1 MKLLPLDSPELIAL
15 AGGWLVRKENYQW
28 LDFAGGKQP
37 TPALLKIMAQ
47 RDTNVLRA
55 FTADDDVKPIGVV
68 GLSNVDRNNKTA
80 MLWAVLG
87 DKASAR
93 RGYAVRALSKLL
105 TFGFRELGL
114 HAIHSWS
121 VDHNTSGLE
130 VTKRLNFR
138 FVGRQRQCHHVDG
151 EPYDRLLFDILASEH
166 KEI

>member
-15 AGGWLVRKENYQW
+15 AGAWLAQKENYQW
-28 LDFAGGKQP
+28 LDFGGGNQP

-55 FTADDDVKPIGVV
+55 FTAYDDGTPIGVV

-80 MLWAVLG
+80 MVWAVLG
-87 DKASAR
+87 DKGCAR
-93 RGYAVRALSKLL
+93 RGYVVRAVSKLL
-105 TFGFRELGL
+105 TLGFQELGL
-114 HAIHSWS
+114 RAIHSWS

-138 FVGRQRQCHHVDG
+138 FVGRQRQCHYIDG